1 LNAQIPESTISPL
14 TGIRVG
20 KHSDK
25 IRLVLD
31 LEEKTNFD
39 FASIGNNIEISLV
52 GGEAVAA
59 ALPSEAPPDTGE
71 EGYIGKRI
79 SLDFQD
85 ADIVP
90 LFRLF
95 TDISG
100 CNLAVNPQIK
110 GKITLKLINVPWDQ
124 ALDII
129 LKTFSLSKIVDGN
142 IIRIVPTAD
151 VAKELDE
158 LKKVQKKRAEAGE
171 LKTKIFPVNYADLS
185 KLKAAIEDAK
195 VLSSRGTITLD
206 ERGSSIIANDIEV
219 NLEKIAALI
228 ADIDQEKMQARQVM
242 IEAKIVEVTTDY
254 TRDLGIQWGTNYTSP
269 TASDTTTI
277 GGTGQTGI
285 APSGNNFLVNLP
297 AAVGTGS
304 GGAIGFGYISKAA
317 NFALDVQLSA
327 LETNKKGKVLS
338 TPRIMTMNNEEAT
351 ITQGRTIYIPV
362 ATADKTDLKP
372 IDALLSLKVT
382 PRIAPGGAIFMKL
395 DITKDEPGA
404 ATAGGVDVL
413 KNTIKTNVLVNNG
426 DTVVIGGIFKTSRTN
441 TVDSVPGLSGIPVL
455 GLLFKRNQNVTAD
468 TEVLIFITP
477 KIVEFSSLK

>member
-1 LNAQIPESTISPL
+1 
-14 TGIRVG
+14 
-20 KHSDK
+20 
-25 IRLVLD
+25 
-31 LEEKTNFD
+31 
-39 FASIGNNIEISLV
+39 
-52 GGEAVAA
+52 
-59 ALPSEAPPDTGE
+59 
-71 EGYIGKRI
+71 
-79 SLDFQD
+79 
-85 ADIVP
+85 
-90 LFRLF
+90 
-95 TDISG
+95 
-100 CNLAVNPQIK
+100 
-110 GKITLKLINVPWDQ
+110 
-124 ALDII
+124 
-129 LKTFSLSKIVDGN
+129 
-142 IIRIVPTAD
+142 VPTAD

-158 LKKVQKKRAEAGE
+158 LKKVQTKRAEGGE

-468 TEVLIFITP
+468 TEVLF
-477 KIVEFSSLK
+477 